1 MKNNVTSKQIMLW
14 TIFIIVLW
22 TSFSLIFSKIFKTPI
37 TFKNIFCNISSIVF
51 WGGGYIVINII
62 LWKVSKR

>member
-14 TIFIIVLW
+14 TILIIVLW

-37 TFKNIFCNISSIVF
+37 TFKNIFYNISSIVF
-51 WGGGYIVINII
+51 WGGYIVINII